1 MPKILCLTG
10 LVVSGLV
17 ALIFLMDLIFGLMG
31 MSSLAP
37 FNLTSLMMDL
47 VFLVS
52 SGVLGFLSW
61 TSFRELK

>member
-10 LVVSGLV
+10 LVVSGLI
-17 ALIFLMDLIFGLMG
+17 AIIFFMDLAFGLLG

-37 FNLTSLMMDL
+37 FKLASPLLDSVML
-47 VFLVS
+47 LS
-52 SGVLGFLSW
+52 SVVLGYLSW